1 MKVSFKERTNA
12 YV

>member
-1 MKVSFKERTNA
+1 MKVSFKEQTNA